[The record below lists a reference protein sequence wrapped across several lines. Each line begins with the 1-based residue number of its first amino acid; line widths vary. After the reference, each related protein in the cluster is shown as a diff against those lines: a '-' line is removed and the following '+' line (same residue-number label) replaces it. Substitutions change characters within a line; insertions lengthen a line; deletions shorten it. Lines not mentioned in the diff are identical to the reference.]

1 MVSDAV
7 VGGTK
12 PGAGGRAKRHRT
24 ARGALELGALGVV
37 FGDIGTSPLYTVQTV
52 FSPSDPHRV
61 PVTTQ
66 NVYGVISLI
75 FWAVVT
81 IVMVT
86 YVLLV
91 MRADNDGEGGIMALI
106 TLIRRNTPSGR
117 RTAVVLALLGI
128 FGASLFFGDS
138 MITPAISV
146 LSAIEGVQVA
156 APSVGSIVLPITAVI
171 LIGLFMIQ
179 RLGTGAVGRLFG
191 PVMAVWFAVIAA
203 WGIRGIIGNPSILKA
218 LSPTY
223 AASFLFGH
231 FGTAFFSLAAV
242 VLAVTGAEAP
252 HRDNHAFLPCGSQ
265 LGADPQG
272 DPGRRRDRQRLP
284 GGHLRRVFR
293 DAAGRPDRVPA
304 AAAHRPHLGGTG
316 RADLRPLDQLGAVRR
331 GARARFHVP
340 HLDRAGLRVRG
351 GGHRHDHDQHA
362 AVLLHRPQPVEEAV
376 VARRPR
382 R

>member
-7 VGGTK
+7 VGGAKT
-12 PGAGGRAKRHRT
+12 GSTGRSKRHRT

-81 IVMVT
+81 IVLVT

-106 TLIRRNTPSGR
+106 TLIRRQGAPSGR
-117 RTAVVLALLGI
+117 RVALVLAALGI

-146 LSAIEGVQVA
+146 LSAIEGVEVA
-156 APSVGSIVLPITAVI
+156 APSVAAIVLPITAAI
-171 LIGLFMIQ
+171 LLCLFLLQ
-179 RLGTGAVGRLFG
+179 RLGTEAVGRLFG

-203 WGIRGIIGNPSILKA
+203 WGINGTVRNPSILKA

-223 AASFLFGH
+223 ALTFLFGH

-242 VLAVTGAEAP
+242 VLAVAGAE
-252 HRDNHAFLPCGSQ
+252 G
-265 LGADPQG
+265 
-272 DPGRRRDRQRLP
+272 
-284 GGHLRRVFR
+284 
-293 DAAGRPDRVPA
+293 
-304 AAAHRPHLGGTG
+304 
-316 RADLRPLDQLGAVRR
+316 
-331 GARARFHVP
+331 
-340 HLDRAGLRVRG
+340 
-351 GGHRHDHDQHA
+351 
-362 AVLLHRPQPVEEAV
+362 
-376 VARRPR
+376 
-382 R
+382 